1 MISIAQPTEPRE
13 ARASHDSSA
22 GLVCTGLTK
31 SFAGVRVLNGIDI
44 TLTPGAVVGFVG
56 ENGAGK
62 STTSSI
68 IAGILQADS
77 GSMTIDGEPYDPR
90 SPADALRAGV
100 ALIHQEIRMIPD
112 LSVAENIYL
121 GRLPMRAGRV
131 DRKKLD
137 DDAREILHLLG
148 SEIDPRRE
156 VSGLSIAAQQEM
168 EIARA
173 LSRQPRFIIFDEPS
187 ASLGVSETERIFE
200 QIAVLCER
208 GAGIVYIS
216 HRLEEIRK
224 IADSIICLRD
234 GSQVKTWDTGD
245 VSRDDIVRAMV
256 GRDFTFGHSDPAP
269 TGVDTAIEVRNLGR
283 TGVFQDI
290 NFSVKQ
296 GEILGIAGL
305 IGAGRTEVVRT
316 IAGADS
322 CDAGQIILAGKP
334 VRIRNPL
341 TAIKNGIAMVPEDRK
356 NQGLNLD
363 RTGAE
368 NISLPWERML
378 ASVGF
383 ISSRRVTKEANAQ
396 REFLSIRGRLD
407 VAVSSLSGGNQ
418 QKILIGKWL
427 VRQPKILILDEPT
440 RGVDVGAKMKIY
452 ETIRDLA
459 AKGVAVIVVSSE
471 LEEVIGLSHRVLVMS
486 GGQQRG
492 ILSRETATP
501 EAVMELALL
510 TGPPAE
516 TDTHAPLAHTSPAHT
531 PAR

>member
-1 MISIAQPTEPRE
+1 MVSIAQPTQPRE
-13 ARASHDSSA
+13 ARAPHDSSA

-156 VSGLSIAAQQEM
+156 VAGLSIAAQQEM

-256 GRDFTFGHSDPAP
+256 GRDFIFGHSDPAP

-283 TGVFQDI
+283 SGVFRDI

-383 ISSRRVTKEANAQ
+383 IGSRRVTKEANAQ

-427 VRQPKILILDEPT
+427 VRQPKVLILDEPT

-516 TDTHAPLAHTSPAHT
+516 TDTHAPPAHTSPAYT